1 MDPAPPLPQDDT
13 LSLGEL
19 KDRLMDEK
27 ISLFQRYRALFT
39 LRNMRSEEGV
49 FALAEG

>member
-19 KDRLMDEK
+19 KDRLVDEK
-27 ISLFQRYRALFT
+27 FSLFPRYRAMFT

-49 FALAEG
+49 RALTEG